1 MDRFLEFE
9 GYIDSVLPSGSPKKI
24 YQFSDMADAGADKL
38 DPADILL
45 AENGK
50 LNNGELLQAAIHYYQ
65 TSGGGHVLTDILSFD
80 NIRSQTA
87 TVVSRINALSGSDF
101 PLVIDEFGQ
110 SIGQDDT
117 DFQNVLGSSLFRAAF
132 SMYCMTIGVHRLH
145 HQSLLSSYG
154 ALWLPHASSSVDPQ
168 PFAAYYGVLMAAE
181 FVGPGTNTKVYQLA
195 NPSGANADYFGAF
208 AAYDD
213 GSLSRIALFDL
224 KEYNTTESGRPINR
238 FTLTNLDSSA
248 TTATVKH
255 LNSQAGTSGSPATIS
270 YDDNQY
276 PYSNHGKA
284 QGTGGGTTSSITITG
299 GQVTVTLEQGS
310 AALVTFS

>member
-1 MDRFLEFE
+1 
-9 GYIDSVLPSGSPKKI
+9 
-24 YQFSDMADAGADKL
+24 MADANADSL
-38 DPADILL
+38 DPATILE

-50 LNNGELLQAAIHYYQ
+50 INNGQLLEAAVHYYQ
-65 TSGGGHVLTDILSFD
+65 TSGGGKVLTDVLSFD
-80 NIRSQTA
+80 NIQSGLA
-87 TVVSRINALSGSDF
+87 KTVQRINDLSGSGL

-110 SIGQDDT
+110 SIGQDQS

-132 SMYCMTIGVHRLH
+132 SMYCMTVGVHRLH

-154 ALWLPHASSSVDPQ
+154 ALWLPHKSSSVEPQ

-181 FVGPGTNTKVYQLA
+181 FVGPGTKTKVCQLP
-195 NPSGANADYFGAF
+195 NPTGADGNFFGAF

-224 KEYNTTESGRPINR
+224 QEYNSTNGARPAN
-238 FTLTNLDSSA
+238 TVMLTNLGSSA

-255 LNSQAGTSGSPATIS
+255 LNSQAGTSGTPDTIS

-276 PYSNHGKA
+276 PYSNLGKA
-284 QGTGGGTTSSITITG
+284 VGTDGGTTSKITISG
-299 GQVTVTLEQGS
+299 GTAAVTLVQGS
-310 AALVTFS
+310 AALVILS